1 MRSGQF
7 KIMMYEEIITLSC
20 VEFDLEDMKKKNI
33 FLPCVYIF
41 QHYTKSYV
49 GRWELSTSIDY
60 YIISVLQ
67 LSVQ

>member
-49 GRWELSTSIDY
+49 GR
-60 YIISVLQ
+60 
-67 LSVQ
+67 